1 VAVSALVRRLARF
14 SLTTADPEPLAA
26 FYEEALGFERIGE
39 EARAGEGFAK
49 LMGIAGARARV
60 VRLRLGRQ
68 EVELMGFAPP
78 GWAYPLGSAVTDPLF
93 QHLAIVVAD
102 MSAAYTCLSAQ
113 GGWLPISTAGPEQL
127 PASSGGVMAFKFR
140 DPDGHPLE
148 LLGFPPE
155 RTPAAWQGRRGGD
168 LFLGIDH
175 SAITVADTER
185 SIAFYQR
192 LDLSVAGRSLNQGP
206 EQERLDAV
214 RGAIVEVTAL
224 NPAGM
229 QTPHLEL
236 LCYRAATSRTAMTT
250 RSNHVAAT
258 RLVLET
264 GSAAVLAELCA
275 GAAGRLVSPGPV
287 SQEDGSLAALLRD
300 PDGHNLLLL
309 A

>member
-1 VAVSALVRRLARF
+1 VAVSASVRRLARF
-14 SLTTADPEPLAA
+14 SLTTADPERLVA
-26 FYEEALGFERIGE
+26 FYEKVLGFERIGE
-39 EARAGEGFAK
+39 EARVGKGFAR
-49 LMGIAGARARV
+49 LMGIAGVRARV
-60 VRLRLGRQ
+60 VHLRLGGQ
-68 EVELMGFAPP
+68 EVELTGFTPL
-78 GWAYPLGSAVTDPLF
+78 GRGYPLGSVVTDPLF

-102 MSAAYTCLSAQ
+102 MSAAYTHLLAQ
-113 GGWLPISTAGPEQL
+113 NGWLPISMAGPERL
-127 PASSGGVMAFKFR
+127 PASSGSVMAFKFR

-155 RTPAAWQGRRGGD
+155 RTPATWQARGGGD

-175 SAITVADTER
+175 SAITVADSGR

-192 LDLSVAGRSLNQGP
+192 LGLSVAAQSLNQGP

-214 RGAIVEVTAL
+214 HGAVVEVTAL
-224 NPAGM
+224 NPAEV

-236 LCYRAATSRTAMTT
+236 LRYGTATSRTAMTT

-275 GAAGRLVSPGPV
+275 GAADRLVSPGPV